1 MDGER
6 VDAAF
11 ELTDKCFVDHAV
23 ALKPALPA
31 ERLRHN
37 MHSEMSLPALPMPG
51 MSGVP
56 VGFIHHVEARGSESL
71 GQLLRDEIAPCHGVR
86 RAGARPASQCRVS
99 WFVRHVRVL
108 TPPRVTRQV
117 LAAPELFSVSR
128 LLPQRRSFVAATSGA
143 GKFWS
148 CHDGGDNISSSR
160 ASARFGGA
168 FSLEILQVAARH
180 SVPALTDLPA
190 SASWW
195 PRNNAGTD
203 KVSCPKFG

>member
-86 RAGARPASQCRVS
+86 IAGARPASQCRVS

-117 LAAPELFSVSR
+117 FAAPELFSVSR
-128 LLPQRRSFVAATSGA
+128 VLACLDGALITSHWHDR
-143 GKFWS
+143 WS
-148 CHDGGDNISSSR
+148 CLCASSQRSSSSR
-160 ASARFGGA
+160 SAGG
-168 FSLEILQVAARH
+168 SP
-180 SVPALTDLPA
+180 S
-190 SASWW
+190 
-195 PRNNAGTD
+195 
-203 KVSCPKFG
+203 

>member
-23 ALKPALPA
+23 ALKPALSA

-37 MHSEMSLPALPMPG
+37 MHSEMSLPALAMPG

-86 RAGARPASQCRVS
+86 IAGARPASQCRMVC
-99 WFVRHVRVL
+99 
-108 TPPRVTRQV
+108 PPCPGLDPATRQV

-128 LLPQRRSFVAATSGA
+128 LLPQRRS
-143 GKFWS
+143 
-148 CHDGGDNISSSR
+148 
-160 ASARFGGA
+160 
-168 FSLEILQVAARH
+168 E
-180 SVPALTDLPA
+180 PY
-190 SASWW
+190 
-195 PRNNAGTD
+195 
-203 KVSCPKFG
+203 

>member
-56 VGFIHHVEARGSESL
+56 VVFTHHDGARRSKTL
-71 GQLLRDEIAPCHGVR
+71 GHLPREKIAPAHGAR
-86 RAGARPASQCRVS
+86 IAGARPASQCRVS
-99 WFVRHVRVL
+99 WFVRHARVL

-117 LAAPELFSVSR
+117 LAAPELF
-128 LLPQRRSFVAATSGA
+128 
-143 GKFWS
+143 
-148 CHDGGDNISSSR
+148 
-160 ASARFGGA
+160 
-168 FSLEILQVAARH
+168 
-180 SVPALTDLPA
+180 
-190 SASWW
+190 
-195 PRNNAGTD
+195 
-203 KVSCPKFG
+203 

>member
-23 ALKPALPA
+23 ALKPALPT

-86 RAGARPASQCRVS
+86 IAGARPASQCRVS
-99 WFVRHVRVL
+99 WFVRHARAL

-117 LAAPELFSVSR
+117 LAAPECR
-128 LLPQRRSFVAATSGA
+128 P
-143 GKFWS
+143 
-148 CHDGGDNISSSR
+148 
-160 ASARFGGA
+160 SALVGQNELIA
-168 FSLEILQVAARH
+168 
-180 SVPALTDLPA
+180 
-190 SASWW
+190 
-195 PRNNAGTD
+195 
-203 KVSCPKFG
+203 